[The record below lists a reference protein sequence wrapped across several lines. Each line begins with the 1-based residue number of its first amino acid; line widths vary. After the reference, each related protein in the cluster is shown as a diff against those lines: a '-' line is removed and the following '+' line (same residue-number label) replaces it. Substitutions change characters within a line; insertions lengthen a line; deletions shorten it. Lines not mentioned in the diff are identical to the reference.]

1 MIFRDQET
9 GAPVFIMR
17 RAINEEYIKIIMD
30 SALSGDFIK
39 AGHVMDGETTTD
51 VRTRDSQIRF
61 FDDPKLSQTL
71 WSYMTAANYH
81 MGLRYKITGY
91 EAMQFTQYKKDGHYD
106 WHTDGDTCH
115 YSARNFTVEEPKN
128 LHETMEG
135 HLVGTVRKL
144 SCSVVLNDDFEGGE
158 FQTRFNTND
167 GKDKGKD
174 TNDNVHVQT
183 IKPQAGDVYF
193 FAADQEHRVKPVTKG
208 TRYSVVVWFAG
219 PPLV

>member
-1 MIFRDQET
+1 MIFKDQET

-17 RAINEEYIKIIMD
+17 QAIRKEYIKIIMD
-30 SALSGDFIK
+30 SALDDDFIK
-39 AGHVMDGETTTD
+39 ASHVTDGEKSTD
-51 VRTRDSQIRF
+51 VRTRDSQVRF
-61 FDDPKLSQTL
+61 FNDAELSRTL
-71 WSYMTAANYH
+71 WSYMNAANYH
-81 MGLRYKITGY
+81 MGLRYKITGHEY
-91 EAMQFTQYKKDGHYD
+91 MQFTQYKKNGHYD

-135 HLVGTVRKL
+135 HLVGTVRKI

-158 FQTRFNTND
+158 FQTRFNVNE
-167 GKDKGKD
+167 GKNKGMQ
-174 TNDNVHVQT
+174 VQT

>member
-135 HLVGTVRKL
+135 HWLAQLEK
-144 SCSVVLNDDFEGGE
+144 
-158 FQTRFNTND
+158 
-167 GKDKGKD
+167 
-174 TNDNVHVQT
+174 
-183 IKPQAGDVYF
+183 
-193 FAADQEHRVKPVTKG
+193 
-208 TRYSVVVWFAG
+208 
-219 PPLV
+219 

>member
-17 RAINEEYIKIIMD
+17 RAINKEYIKIIMD
-30 SALSGDFIK
+30 SALDDDFIK
-39 AGHVMDGETTTD
+39 ASHVTDGEKSTD
-51 VRTRDSQIRF
+51 VRTRDSQVRF
-61 FDDPKLSQTL
+61 FNDLELSRTL
-71 WSYMTAANYH
+71 WSFMNAANYH
-81 MGLRYKITGY
+81 MGLRYKITGHEY
-91 EAMQFTQYKKDGHYD
+91 LQFTQYKTGGHYG

-115 YSARNFTVEEPKN
+115 YSVRNFTAKEPKN
-128 LHETMEG
+128 LQETVEG
-135 HLVGTVRKL
+135 NLVGTVRKI

-158 FQTRFNTND
+158 FQTRFNVNE
-167 GKDKGKD
+167 GEDKGMR
-174 TNDNVHVQT
+174 VQT

>member
-1 MIFRDQET
+1 MIFKDQET

-17 RAINEEYIKIIMD
+17 QAIRKEYIKIIMD
-30 SALSGDFIK
+30 SALDDDFIK
-39 AGHVMDGETTTD
+39 ASHVTDGEKSTD
-51 VRTRDSQIRF
+51 VRTRDSQVRF
-61 FDDPKLSQTL
+61 FNDAELSRTL
-71 WSYMTAANYH
+71 WSYMNAANYH
-81 MGLRYKITGY
+81 MGLRYKITGHEY
-91 EAMQFTQYKKDGHYD
+91 MQFTQYKKNGHYD
-106 WHTDGDTCH
+106 WHTDGHTCH

-135 HLVGTVRKL
+135 HLVGTVRKI

-158 FQTRFNTND
+158 FQTRFNVNE
-167 GKDKGKD
+167 GKNKGMQ
-174 TNDNVHVQT
+174 VQT

>member
-9 GAPVFIMR
+9 GAPAFIMR
-17 RAINEEYIKIIMD
+17 RAISEEYIKIIMD
-30 SALSGDFIK
+30 SALDGDFIK

-51 VRTRDSQIRF
+51 VRTRDSQVRF
-61 FDDPKLSQTL
+61 FEDPKLSQTL

-81 MGLRYKITGY
+81 MGLRYKITGH
-91 EAMQFTQYKKDGHYD
+91 EAMQFTQYKKNGHYD

-115 YSARNFTVEEPKN
+115 YSARNFTVNEPKN
-128 LHETMEG
+128 LHETLEG
-135 HLVGTVRKL
+135 HLVGTVRKI
-144 SCSVVLNDDFEGGE
+144 SCSLVLNDDFEGGE
-158 FQTRFNTND
+158 FQTRFNVNE
-167 GKDKGKD
+167 GKNKGMQ
-174 TNDNVHVQT
+174 VQT